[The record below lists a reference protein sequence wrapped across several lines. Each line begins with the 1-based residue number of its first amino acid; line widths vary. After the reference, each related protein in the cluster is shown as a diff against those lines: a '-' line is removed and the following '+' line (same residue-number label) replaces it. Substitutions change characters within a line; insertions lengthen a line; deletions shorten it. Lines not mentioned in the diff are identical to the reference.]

1 MQGVCYDN
9 ADRRRRYKRGGIT
22 IPKDKLVVGRGEDF
36 KKVEVPLIKIK
47 VR

>member
-1 MQGVCYDN
+1 MIMQIEEGDT
-9 ADRRRRYKRGGIT
+9 KGGGIT
-22 IPKDKLVVGRGEDF
+22 IPKDKLVVGRDEDF

>member
-1 MQGVCYDN
+1 MIRQRERGI
-9 ADRRRRYKRGGIT
+9 RREIV
-22 IPKDKLVVGRGEDF
+22 IPKDKLIVGRDEDF

>member
-1 MQGVCYDN
+1 MIGQIEEGDT
-9 ADRRRRYKRGGIT
+9 KGGI
-22 IPKDKLVVGRGEDF
+22 IIQKDKLVVGRDEDF

>member
-1 MQGVCYDN
+1 MIRQIQEGDT
-9 ADRRRRYKRGGIT
+9 KGGLIF
-22 IPKDKLVVGRGEDF
+22 PMDKLVVGRGEDF